1 MTVNVRG
8 LLTGLTVCL
17 FFIVLCMRCAL
28 ALSEVVVVTQSGQYA
43 FLVEIADTPEK
54 RSKGLM
60 YRRNLGSDR
69 GMLFDFRQAT
79 MASMWMKN
87 TYIPL
92 DIIFIASN
100 GRIVNI
106 EADTVPQSLHTI
118 SSLGPV
124 RAVLEL
130 NAGIAARITAHP
142 GDRVIHPIFESD

>member
-8 LLTGLTVCL
+8 LLIWLTVLL
-17 FFIVLCMRCAL
+17 FYVVLCGRCAL
-28 ALSEVVVVTQSGQYA
+28 ALSEVVIVTQSGQYV
-43 FLVEIADTPEK
+43 FFVEIADTPEQ

-60 YRRNLGSDR
+60 YRRNLGSDQ
-69 GMLFDFRQAT
+69 GMLFDFGQAAI
-79 MASMWMKN
+79 ASMWMKN

-118 SSLGPV
+118 PSLGPV
-124 RAVLEL
+124 RAVLEV
-130 NAGIAARITAHP
+130 NAGVAARITARP
-142 GDRVIHPIFESD
+142 GDWVIHPIFGSD